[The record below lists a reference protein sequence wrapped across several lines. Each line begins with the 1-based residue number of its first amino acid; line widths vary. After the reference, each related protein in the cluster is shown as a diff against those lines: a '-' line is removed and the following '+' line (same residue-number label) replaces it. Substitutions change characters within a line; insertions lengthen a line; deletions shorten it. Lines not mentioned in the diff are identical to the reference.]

1 MSKKTE
7 KRPQHFRSSD
17 IRCAAN
23 ETVWP
28 PENCAEQNVK
38 DAQNSENVA
47 LAFTKFALKLHAR
60 NVTIF
65 NKTKVVCVASKAQY

>member
-1 MSKKTE
+1 VSKKTE

-38 DAQNSENVA
+38 DAQKWENICAGIYEICAKVA
-47 LAFTKFALKLHAR
+47 CTER
-60 NVTIF
+60 NNI
-65 NKTKVVCVASKAQY
+65 